1 MIKYGI
7 DKTLS
12 TIVNM
17 MVKLYCKYIFD
28 VLSFVESECEVVSSV
43 LGVEGVPVEVVRI
56 EDMDECA
63 EGETI
68 VPASG
73 EVGHRDGVIFQPI
86 LNPHQDHLFCTRA
99 RPGEKLEH
107 ER

>member
-1 MIKYGI
+1 MIDCMV
-7 DKTLS
+7 DKNICDALS
-12 TIVNM
+12 
-17 MVKLYCKYIFD
+17 L
-28 VLSFVESECEVVSSV
+28 LEAEGEVVSSV

-73 EVGHRDGVIFQPI
+73 EVGHRDRIIFQPV
-86 LNPHQDHLFCTRA
+86 LNPHQNHLFRTRA
-99 RPGEKLEH
+99 GPGEG
-107 ER
+107 